1 MVRTRHV
8 FDFLTCKCA
17 SCHNGVQLFISHLAT
32 WLRTRRF
39 SEPTFRPSRP
49 TNHWKNIAFRDFPN
63 ISRTCAF
70 FLLTLSLSI
79 FYFSLFYSSVPSDSS
94 DLCFSSLHIVGSLT
108 SKFPL
113 IIPIDSMSQFAGFC
127 MFVFWLSFVLAAKFL
142 HGASAWV
149 ASLQRNLV
157 LDSDVE
163 FWICRA

>member
-1 MVRTRHV
+1 MCLTFWLASALRATTACN
-8 FDFLTCKCA
+8 FSFLIWPHGSGPAALA
-17 SCHNGVQLFISHLAT
+17 SLL
-32 WLRTRRF
+32 
-39 SEPTFRPSRP
+39 FRPSRP
-49 TNHWKNIAFRDFPN
+49 TNHWKNIVFRDFPN
-63 ISRTCAF
+63 ISRTCVF

-79 FYFSLFYSSVPSDSS
+79 FCSSLFYSSLPSDPS

-108 SKFPL
+108 SKLPL